1 MYDLIVVGG
10 GPAGLSA
17 TVYAIRK
24 RLNVLLI
31 SPDLG
36 GKTNFHSEAPGG
48 DMHPIV
54 RGGGVVEQFRREL
67 DGMEFVYR
75 PESVTSVDK
84 EGEKFV
90 VHSNN
95 DNYEARAI
103 IFATGAR
110 TRRLN
115 VPGEREF
122 IGRGV
127 TYSAITYAPSY
138 TERCAVVV
146 GNGKLAWRAT
156 AELSHWAAAVHLI
169 SPTYL
174 PHQEPFLARLNQT
187 SNVVIWEAHKVKA
200 IEGHDYVGC
209 VRLEAPDGREAIIET
224 EGVFVEM
231 GLAANSEPV
240 KHLATRDEEGRIRI
254 DSINRTGCPGLFA
267 AGDVTNTYAEQVLIA
282 IGEGAKAAL
291 SAGEHLLLARPPVK
305 NGH

>member
-1 MYDLIVVGG
+1 MYDLMVIGG

-24 RLNVLLI
+24 RLDVLLV

-36 GKTNFHSEAPGG
+36 GRTNDHHEAPGG
-48 DMHPIV
+48 DPNPPI
-54 RGGGVVEQFRREL
+54 RGVGIVKQFRREL
-67 DGMEFVYR
+67 EGLDFVYR
-75 PESVTSVDK
+75 PESITGIDK

-95 DNYEARAI
+95 DSYEARAV

-110 TRRLN
+110 TRRLH

-122 IGRGV
+122 MGRGV
-127 TYSAITYAPSY
+127 TYSAITHAANY
-138 TERCAVVV
+138 TGRCAVVV

-156 AELSHWAAAVHLI
+156 AELAHWAAAVHLV
-169 SPTYL
+169 SSTQL
-174 PHQEPFLARLNQT
+174 PHQEPFLVRLNQA
-187 SNVVIWEAHKVKA
+187 SNVVIWESHKVKA

-209 VRLEAPDGREAIIET
+209 VRLEAPDGREATIET
-224 EGVFVEM
+224 EGVFVEL
-231 GLAANSEPV
+231 GLAANSEAV

-267 AGDVTNTYAEQVLIA
+267 AGDVTNTYAEQLLIA

-291 SAGEHLLLARPPVK
+291 SANEYLLLTKA
-305 NGH
+305 G